1 METFGSTYAKA
12 VDDLSTKIFIPA
24 IICSLIAEFGEYFVQ
39 NLGLVWG
46 YIAAFFLG
54 IIIGVVVVFF
64 IVIAERLLGY
74 NAQIKPYLGAFLM
87 PLGLIGLFPAYFSG
101 ITPPYTQVTAVAL
114 LAWSFV
120 LIKPLDF
127 FRYHLDMR
135 SK

>member
-1 METFGSTYAKA
+1 
-12 VDDLSTKIFIPA
+12 
-24 IICSLIAEFGEYFVQ
+24 
-39 NLGLVWG
+39 
-46 YIAAFFLG
+46 
-54 IIIGVVVVFF
+54 
-64 IVIAERLLGY
+64 
-74 NAQIKPYLGAFLM
+74 M

-127 FRYHLDMR
+127 FRYNLDMR